1 LKRIQQLS
9 GDAAATRQV
18 KRAGGK
24 LFIQQRPAGAD
35 NFKLF
40 VQEHGVSR
48 VLIDPT
54 TLSGATSHMSLDWWQ
69 PSADGS
75 HVAYGLSKDGSE
87 DSILHVLSVADGRDL
102 PERIATPRPPT
113 RSGSMTAQASS
124 ITS

>member
-1 LKRIQQLS
+1 
-9 GDAAATRQV
+9 V

-40 VQEHGVSR
+40 VQEQGVSR

-102 PERIATPRPPT
+102 PSASPTPRPPT